1 MILKILGSLL
11 LVSACFVTGCIK
23 SKALYRRR
31 EFLENLLVFIS
42 LLETNLR
49 FSGSDIFT
57 LISASANSDDLRYL
71 IVDSSQTDKA
81 FSELWNAN
89 VSELPNSLALKGEDK
104 KLLTDFGSELGKS
117 DLEGQ
122 IKHLQL
128 YQSMFQRQL
137 LSAQNEIA
145 KKSKLYKIMGLFVGV
160 SVALVMI

>member
-1 MILKILGSLL
+1 M
-11 LVSACFVTGCIK
+11 
-23 SKALYRRR
+23 
-31 EFLENLLVFIS
+31 
-42 LLETNLR
+42 
-49 FSGSDIFT
+49 
-57 LISASANSDDLRYL
+57 
-71 IVDSSQTDKA
+71 
-81 FSELWNAN
+81 
-89 VSELPNSLALKGEDK
+89 SELPKSLALKGEDK

-145 KKSKLYKIMGLFVGV
+145 KKSKLYKTMGLFVGV